1 MWWGGSEEHG
11 KKVKRAAPIIEGP
24 TGVMCTAN
32 QAKTQWALA
41 VLDKVEPNHK
51 HTPGSSK
58 WERLRRTI
66 LPAARALLQELG
78 A

>member
-1 MWWGGSEEHG
+1 M
-11 KKVKRAAPIIEGP
+11 PD
-24 TGVMCTAN
+24 

-41 VLDKVEPNHK
+41 VLGNVEPGHK